1 MKTKLVKVMTDRYGM
16 KKCKLFEPLRIRGVE
31 FKNRIFVSPMCQY
44 SSVDGMATDWHMVH
58 LGSRA
63 VGGAACVIVEAT
75 AVEPEGRISPDDM
88 GIWSDAHIE
97 PFRRINSFIKSH
109 GAVPAIQLAH
119 AGRKASTKAPWKGGG
134 VLPVAEGGWSV
145 VGASAIPF
153 DDGYPMPA
161 ELSREDIEAL
171 VQSFARGAKR
181 ALEAGFEM
189 IELHNAHGYL
199 LHSFLSPLS
208 NKRED
213 EFGGSFKNRVRFT
226 RQVVEAIRGVIP
238 DEMPLFLRISATDW
252 VEGGWD
258 AVQSVAL
265 AATVKPLG
273 VDLIDC
279 SSGAILPRVAIPQ
292 NPGYQVPFAEQIRRD
307 TGIMTG
313 AVGLITEAQQASDIL
328 EEGKADIVL
337 LARKLLREPY
347 WPLQAAAE
355 LGQELEWPDQYKRGR
370 ELATSLPR

>member
-1 MKTKLVKVMTDRYGM
+1 MTDRYGM

-58 LGSRA
+58 LGTRA

-88 GIWSDAHIE
+88 GIWSDGHIE
-97 PFRRINSFIKSH
+97 PFRRINSFVKSQ
-109 GAVPAIQLAH
+109 GAVPGIQLAH

-134 VLPVAEGGWSV
+134 VLPVSEGGWDV
-145 VGASAIPF
+145 VGASALPF
-153 DDGYPMPA
+153 DEGHPVPT
-161 ELSREDIEAL
+161 ELSLEAIQSL
-171 VQSFARGAKR
+171 VQSFARAAER
-181 ALEAGFEM
+181 AVEAGFEM
-189 IELHNAHGYL
+189 IEIHSAHGYL

-208 NKRED
+208 NKRTD
-213 EFGGSFKNRVRFT
+213 EFGGSFENRVRFT
-226 RQVVEAIRGVIP
+226 RQVVEAIRAVIP

-279 SSGAILPRVAIPQ
+279 SSGAIVPRVSIPQ

-313 AVGLITEAQQASDIL
+313 AVGLITEAQQANDIL
-328 EEGKADIVL
+328 EEEKADIVL

-355 LGQELEWPDQYKRGR
+355 LAEAVEWPNQYKRGR

>member
-1 MKTKLVKVMTDRYGM
+1 MTDRYGM

-97 PFRRINSFIKSH
+97 PFRRINSFIKSQ

-153 DDGYPMPA
+153 DDGHPVPV

-189 IELHNAHGYL
+189 IEIHNAHGYL

-213 EFGGSFKNRVRFT
+213 EFGGSFENRVRFT
-226 RQVVEAIRGVIP
+226 RQVVEAIRAVIP

-328 EEGKADIVL
+328 EDGKADIVL

-355 LGQELEWPDQYKRGR
+355 LGQDLEWPDQYKRGR

>member
-1 MKTKLVKVMTDRYGM
+1 MTDRYGM

-97 PFRRINSFIKSH
+97 PFRRINSFIKSQ

-153 DDGYPMPA
+153 DDGYPVPA

-181 ALEAGFEM
+181 AIEAGFEM

-213 EFGGSFKNRVRFT
+213 EFGGSFENRVRFT
-226 RQVVEAIRGVIP
+226 RQVVEAIRAVIP

-292 NPGYQVPFAEQIRRD
+292 KPGYQVPFAEQIRRD